1 LVKVSV
7 NRYVLHRIARTR
19 KEVNSDIHKIRSK
32 TLKNLKE
39 VFDASS
45 KIARGETKNQRINQK
60 MVPITLRQRRRWLL
74 VAGCAAKTIK
84 MVAINLDEKE
94 IKAQLNELE
103 RLINQV
109 MAKPETTNQK
119 QPRPHTNKS

>member
-1 LVKVSV
+1 LRRVET
-7 NRYVLHRIARTR
+7 TR
-19 KEVNSDIHKIRSK
+19 KEVEANTQKLRDK
-32 TLKNLKE
+32 TIKNLE
-39 VFDASS
+39 EIFNAAS
-45 KIARGETKNQRINQK
+45 KIARGETKHQRINRR
-60 MVPITLRQRRRWLL
+60 MAEITLRQRRRWLL
-74 VAGCAAKTIK
+74 VAGCAAQTIK

-119 QPRPHTNKS
+119 QPRPHTNKG

>member
-7 NRYVLHRIARTR
+7 NRFVLRRVETIR
-19 KEVNSDIHKIRSK
+19 KEVEANTQKLRDK
-32 TLKNLKE
+32 TIENLKE
-39 VFDASS
+39 IFNAAS
-45 KIARGETKNQRINQK
+45 KIAGGEIKHQRINK
-60 MVPITLRQRRRWLL
+60 RMAKITLRQKRRWLL

-94 IKAQLNELE
+94 IKTQLNELE